1 MSSLVEMPKIE
12 RPPRLRVVPDGSFD
26 WEYPTEDACDLA
38 AAYLVPLM
46 DWQRDVLAC
55 WLAEDDDGRYAAMT
69 CGLLVPRQNG
79 KTEVVAARIL
89 YGMLFGN
96 GGAGEVIAYSAHRVD
111 ASLVMFN
118 RLLGVFGDDR
128 LPPDEW
134 AHPEMHDLLAGIT
147 YTNGHQAIRLKNGS
161 EVTFNARATGSKRSF
176 TVDVQIYDE
185 AGFLT
190 DDQQSA
196 SKSTAASAPHGNPQ
210 MIYLGTP
217 PSEHG
222 VYAEPFARV
231 RNNALAGAGRT
242 CWHEWSVDCLERET
256 ISDHNM
262 WADCNPAMGAHLLAS
277 FVESEL
283 MELSAEKFAI
293 ERLCWWPETASAQV
307 FDPKRWDAAVRELVE
322 QGGDDPMRGF
332 DKMAVGIKFAPDGL
346 QLCVSVA
353 LLERSGERTADA
365 VHVELMH
372 SANTL
377 SGIQWLVDE
386 LLDARERVA
395 FVAIDGRSGAENLAG
410 ALVRGGFPSK
420 AVHVMAPHD
429 AVTATAMASTML
441 AEGRLTHNGDD
452 ALNSS
457 AKAAVKR
464 RIGTDGYGLGGDS
477 CAIESA
483 CAAAWAVVTTKRD
496 PKRKQLIG

>member
-1 MSSLVEMPKIE
+1 MSLLDDMPSVE
-12 RPPRLRVVPDGSFD
+12 RPPRLRIVPAGQFA
-26 WEYPTEDACDLA
+26 WEFAAEDACDLA
-38 AAYLVPLM
+38 AAYLNDLN
-46 DWQRDVLAC
+46 DWQRDILSC
-55 WLAEDDDGRYAAMT
+55 WLAEDNQGNYAATT
-69 CGLLVPRQNG
+69 CGLMVPRQNG

-96 GGAGEVIAYSAHRVD
+96 GGAGEIIAYSAHSVE
-111 ASLVMFN
+111 ASLVVFN
-118 RLLGVFGDDR
+118 RLLDVFGDDR
-128 LPPDEW
+128 EPPEEW
-134 AHPEMHDLLAGIT
+134 KHPEMHSLVA
-147 YTNGHQAIRLKNGS
+147 YERFTNGHQAIRLKNGS
-161 EVTFNARATGSKRSF
+161 EVSFNARSTGRKRSQTF
-176 TVDVQIYDE
+176 DVMVYDE

-231 RNNALAGAGRT
+231 RNNALAGHGRT
-242 CWHEWSVDCLERET
+242 CWHEWSIERLDRDT
-256 ISDHNM
+256 LADRNI
-262 WADCNPAMGAHLLAS
+262 WAECNPAMGAHLLAS

-293 ERLCWWPETASAQV
+293 ERLCWWPETATAGV
-307 FDPKRWDAAVRELVE
+307 FDAKRWDTAAIDLPELE
-322 QGGDDPMRGF
+322 EGTDPIKGF
-332 DKMAVGIKFAPDGL
+332 DKMAVGVKFAPDGL

-353 LLERSGERTADA
+353 LLSQDGASET
-365 VHVELMH
+365 VHIELLH
-372 SANTL
+372 SENTL

-386 LLDARERVA
+386 LIDGRKNIAL
-395 FVAIDGRSGAENLAG
+395 VAIDGRSGAENLGG
-410 ALVRGGFPSK
+410 ALIRAGMPKK

-429 AVTATAMASTML
+429 AVTATAMTTTML
-441 AEGRLTHNGDD
+441 AEGRLTHNGDETL
-452 ALNSS
+452 AAS
-457 AKAAVKR
+457 AKNAVKR

-483 CAAAWAVVTTKRD
+483 CAALWAVVTTKRN